1 MLWRI
6 SFFLLWQLAGGG
18 LGWWQGG
25 PWGAALGAAIAAWA
39 WFVWDLL
46 RGLRVLR
53 WLRTGDLASVPSMR
67 GIWGEAADR
76 ARRLLRKQEA
86 QIRDSQDRLQEILA
100 ALQASP
106 NGVVLLDAQGRIEW
120 CNQMA
125 ANQFGFD
132 AQRDVMQSIGNL
144 LRNPEFTAYFAAKD
158 FTSDV
163 VLEGRLSTPSRPV
176 RISVH
181 LHPYGDGRTLL
192 LSRDVTALEQADAM
206 RRDFVANVS
215 HEIRTPLTVLTGFVE
230 TLQTLPLSADER
242 SRYLGMMAQQAQ
254 RMQSVVQDLLT
265 LSRLEGSPL
274 PGMAEWTPVQSLM
287 QRCEEEGR
295 ALSTLLTQN
304 QQRPH
309 TMRFPAA
316 DLLRAEGEIA
326 GVPAELQSALSNL
339 VNNAVRYTPGG
350 GSIEVQWLRK
360 EDGSAV
366 FSVHDTGPG
375 IAPEHIPRLTER
387 FYRVDRS
394 RSRETGGTGL
404 GLASSSMCCSAMAPR
419 WTSRARWARARCFRS
434 LSRPTVCGVFPC
446 RADGSP
452 EHGDEQQCGDCER
465 RRAGRPE
472 GSGRSHTRPRPA
484 APIRQPIA
492 ARQASPPQQ
501 RAVHHQWRQRDAIA
515 AQHKH
520 AQRLHRIGSVVGRH
534 PDQHRAGHG
543 CHAGVVGVDL
553 ADRVSCYQ

>member
-6 SFFLLWQLAGGG
+6 TYFLLWQIAGGG
-18 LGWWQGG
+18 LGLWQGG
-25 PWGAALGAAIAAWA
+25 PWGAALGAALAAWA

-46 RGLRVLR
+46 RGARVLR
-53 WLRTGDLASVPSMR
+53 WLRNGDLAEVPAMR

-76 ARRLLRKQEA
+76 ARRLLRRQEA
-86 QIRDSQDRLQEILA
+86 QVRESQDRLQEILA
-100 ALQASP
+100 ALQATP

-120 CNQMA
+120 CNQTA

-144 LRNPEFTAYFAAKD
+144 VRDPDFTAYLAAQD
-158 FTSDV
+158 FGSDV
-163 VLEGRLSTPSRPV
+163 VLEGRFSTPSRPV

-242 SRYLGMMAQQAQ
+242 SRYLGMMAQQAL

-274 PGMAEWTPVQSLM
+274 PGMAEWTQVQALLG
-287 QRCEEEGR
+287 RCEEEGR
-295 ALSTLLTQN
+295 ALSALLTQN
-304 QQRPH
+304 QAPH
-309 TMRFPAA
+309 TLVFPSAEK
-316 DLLRAEGEIA
+316 LRAEGDIA

-339 VNNAVRYTPGG
+339 ISNAARYTPAG
-350 GSIEVQWLRK
+350 GSITVEWLRK
-360 EDGSAV
+360 GDGSAV
-366 FSVHDTGPG
+366 FSVRDTGPG

-404 GLASSSMCCSAMAPR
+404 GLAIVKHVLQRHGAVLDISS
-419 WTSRARWARARCFRS
+419 T
-434 LSRPTVCGVFPC
+434 LG
-446 RADGSP
+446 
-452 EHGDEQQCGDCER
+452 
-465 RRAGRPE
+465 
-472 GSGRSHTRPRPA
+472 
-484 APIRQPIA
+484 
-492 ARQASPPQQ
+492 
-501 RAVHHQWRQRDAIA
+501 
-515 AQHKH
+515 K
-520 AQRLHRIGSVVGRH
+520 GSVFAVTFPANRLRGFVLT
-534 PDQHRAGHG
+534 G
-543 CHAGVVGVDL
+543 
-553 ADRVSCYQ
+553 

>member
-1 MLWRI
+1 MTRRAI
-6 SFFLLWQLAGGG
+6 ELLLLVA
-18 LGWWQGG
+18 L
-25 PWGAALGAAIAAWA
+25 GAALGWTQDSPGWTFAGALVGALAWS
-39 WFVWDLL
+39 VID
-46 RGLRVLR
+46 GLRARSFLR
-53 WLRTGDLASVPSMR
+53 WLNKADVTRQPRLSGT
-67 GIWGEAADR
+67 WGEMVDR
-76 ARRLLRKQEA
+76 SRKLIKKLEKKAQNSDARLE
-86 QIRDSQDRLQEILA
+86 DFLA
-100 ALQASP
+100 AIQASP

-125 ANQFGFD
+125 ASQFGFD

-158 FTSDV
+158 FSSDV

-295 ALSTLLTQN
+295 ALSALLTQN
-304 QQRPH
+304 QQRTH
-309 TMRFPAA
+309 EIRFPAA
-316 DLLRAEGEIA
+316 EALRSEGEIA
-326 GVPAELQSALSNL
+326 GVPTELQSALSNL
-339 VNNAVRYTPGG
+339 VNNAVRYTPAG
-350 GSIEVQWLRK
+350 GSIAVVWERK
-360 EDGSAV
+360 EDGGAV
-366 FSVHDTGPG
+366 FSVQDTGPG

-404 GLASSSMCCSAMAPR
+404 GLAIVKHVLQRHGATLDISS
-419 WTSRARWARARCFRS
+419 T
-434 LSRPTVCGVFPC
+434 LG
-446 RADGSP
+446 
-452 EHGDEQQCGDCER
+452 
-465 RRAGRPE
+465 
-472 GSGRSHTRPRPA
+472 
-484 APIRQPIA
+484 
-492 ARQASPPQQ
+492 
-501 RAVHHQWRQRDAIA
+501 
-515 AQHKH
+515 K
-520 AQRLHRIGSVVGRH
+520 GSVFSVTFPANRLRGFAL
-534 PDQHRAGHG
+534 PG
-543 CHAGVVGVDL
+543 
-553 ADRVSCYQ
+553 